1 MTAGNER
8 GRDSERGAA
17 PAEPAAPA
25 PAAPEAKAG
34 LPARRSL
41 RNKAFITFA
50 VVVGYV
56 ALVAA
61 VLGYE
66 RQRLFDIVQ
75 QLERVHQQE
84 ELLGRVNGAAAHAAL
99 TVNDAY
105 FMSHREPDWRE
116 VALAVE
122 AVQAGLLALSRY
134 FPEAG
139 DDAGQLGEVLASI
152 LRLYSRDALID
163 LREQVRDKV
172 RRLEGRAEAVRSEK
186 ERLHASYR
194 LHYDALALAA
204 AGFALLGLVV
214 FGSLAALFFT
224 RVVWDLKNLQ
234 RRALQIVG
242 GYRGPPLA
250 VTRGD
255 EIGDLMVSVNR
266 MQAELRAREAHL
278 ELSREERLHKEKM
291 AAVGSLAASIAHEI
305 NNPIAAIAGVA
316 EEIAETR
323 SERQCPHHGA
333 ACRPDLI
340 LEHARRVATIT
351 RQIAIF
357 SAPQSPEPQLTD
369 LNGMIESTCN
379 FVRYDPRYRAI
390 ELVTDLDR
398 QLPALEL
405 VPDHVT
411 QVLMNLLVNAA
422 DALATVEDR
431 PRRVTVATRALA
443 GEVQLVITD
452 NGPGMAPDVLAR
464 AFDEY
469 YSTKPTGKGSGLGL
483 ALCRRLVARMQGAID
498 IESEPGRQTT
508 VRIRLPLPGGM
519 LPAELPSLQASSA
532 PPAAAAAAAPGLE
545 TGLHASAG
553 H

>member
-1 MTAGNER
+1 MDVTSTAASGAAAADDR
-8 GRDSERGAA
+8 VRDSERTPVEPAPGAA
-17 PAEPAAPA
+17 PAAV
-25 PAAPEAKAG
+25 

-50 VVVGYV
+50 LVVGYV
-56 ALVAA
+56 GLMAA

-66 RQRLFDIVQ
+66 RHQLFDIVQ

-84 ELLGRVNGAAAHAAL
+84 ELVGRVNGAAAQAVF

-116 VALAVE
+116 LALSVE

-139 DDAGQLGEVLASI
+139 DDAGQLADVLASI
-152 LRLYSRDALID
+152 LRLRSRDALID
-163 LREQVRDKV
+163 LREQVREKAQ
-172 RRLEGRAEAVRSEK
+172 RLEGRAEAVRGEK

-194 LHYDALALAA
+194 LHYDALTLTA

-224 RVVWDLKNLQ
+224 RVVWDLKSLQ

-250 VTRGD
+250 VTRSD

-351 RQIAIF
+351 RQIAVF
-357 SAPQSPEPQLTD
+357 SAPQSPELQLTD

-390 ELVTDLDR
+390 ELATDLDR
-398 QLPALEL
+398 QLPALEV
-405 VPDHVT
+405 VPDYMT

-422 DALATVEDR
+422 DALAAVEDR
-431 PRRVTVATRALA
+431 SRRVTVSTRALA
-443 GEVQLVITD
+443 GEVQLAIAD
-452 NGPGMAPDVLAR
+452 NGPGMAPAALAR

-469 YSTKPTGKGSGLGL
+469 YTTKPAGKGSGLGL
-483 ALCRRLVARMQGAID
+483 ALCRRLVGRMNGAID
-498 IESEPGRQTT
+498 IDSEPGRQTT
-508 VRIRLPLPGGM
+508 VRIRLPLPGGT
-519 LPAELPSLQASSA
+519 LAAAAAPLQASSA
-532 PPAAAAAAAPGLE
+532 PPAVVPALE
-545 TGLHASAG
+545 TGLNAAAG